1 MYRKLISI
9 ITVIALIF
17 VMAPAYSYADDH
29 PNFEIYADGV
39 KCNIEFTSDTKVNVS
54 VPSGTSTISIVRGE
68 EGFPGFIAEMD
79 SYSGISSDDAE
90 DSFDMW
96 GYTKWDNASYNK
108 DNKTFNVPYSLIK
121 GKKPGLWSLDGS
133 SEIIMETNEIAPAHS
148 HTYGEPTYTWSD
160 DNSTCTAT
168 AECTAEDCDNSEG
181 KTVTETVNTTNEVT
195 KEATCAAEGECTYT
209 AKFENELFTEQ
220 TKTEAVAKI
229 EHTWNEG
236 EVTKEP
242 SVDEEGVMTFT
253 CTVCGETK
261 TEAIPKLT
269 AAEYASSLISDL
281 PSTITV
287 ENKDQVKEARD
298 AYEALSEEEKAAFDE
313 AGLLKLEA
321 AEAKLEAAEAKAEA
335 EQAVKD
341 KEAADKEAQQAK
353 DNEKDA
359 LDAKAKA
366 EKAQADAEQ
375 AKKDAEAAK
384 EKAEKAQKDAEDAAK
399 NAADASTADKTAKEA
414 ADTAAKEAQ
423 AAADDAKAQLDEAIK
438 AKEAA
443 EAKAEKAQLAQKKA
457 EAKLYKVKGL
467 KVTVK
472 NQKFT
477 VKYKKNAKASG
488 YQIQYKLKTAKKYT
502 NLKKATTKLKVTSK
516 KLKKGKVYQFRV
528 RTYTVVNGK
537 PYYGQWTK
545 VKSVKCK

>member
-148 HTYGEPTYTWSD
+148 HTYGEPTYTWSN
-160 DNSTCTAT
+160 DNSSCTASVS
-168 AECTAEDCDNSEG
+168 CTVADCDNSEG
-181 KTVTETVNTTNEVT
+181 KTVTETVNTTKEVT
-195 KEATCAAEGECTYT
+195 KEATCAVEGECTYT
-209 AKFENELFTEQ
+209 ATFENELFTEQ

-341 KEAADKEAQQAK
+341 KEAA
-353 DNEKDA
+353 
-359 LDAKAKA
+359 
-366 EKAQADAEQ
+366 
-375 AKKDAEAAK
+375 
-384 EKAEKAQKDAEDAAK
+384 
-399 NAADASTADKTAKEA
+399 
-414 ADTAAKEAQ
+414 
-423 AAADDAKAQLDEAIK
+423 
-438 AKEAA
+438 